1 MAAIIMPALS
11 IAAREHSAKA
21 SQIASIDAARR
32 GLQTDPQFL
41 ARLTGILFLVTFA
54 TSIPPFVSLY
64 VPALT
69 DPSYVLGVGR
79 DLGLTWGALLEMIL
93 IVANIGTAVAL
104 FPVLRRRNESL
115 ALGYVTARIIES
127 VFIAVGILSVLA
139 LGTLRLGAE
148 GADSGALQVVA
159 SSLVAVHDWS
169 FLLGPGFIVG
179 IGNGLILGYLM
190 WTSRLIPRALPVL
203 GLVGGPALLAFAAA
217 VMFGAIEPGSTW
229 QVIATA
235 PEFFWELSLGVWLLL
250 KGFNT
255 SALEALTSPQRLDV

>member
-1 MAAIIMPALS
+1 M
-11 IAAREHSAKA
+11 
-21 SQIASIDAARR
+21 ASIDAARR
-32 GLQTDPQFL
+32 GFQTDPQVL

-64 VPALT
+64 VPALK
-69 DPSYVLGVGR
+69 DVAYVLGVGR
-79 DLGLTWGALLEMIL
+79 DLGLSWGALLEMIL

-104 FPVLRRRNESL
+104 FPVLRRRNEAL

-139 LGTLRLGAE
+139 LGTLRLGTE

-159 SSLVAVHDWS
+159 SSLAAVHDWS

-203 GLVGGPALLAFAAA
+203 GLVGGPALLAFAVA
-217 VMFGAIEPGSTW
+217 VMFGAVEPGSTW

-235 PEFFWELSLGVWLLL
+235 PEFFWELSLGVWLMLR
-250 KGFNT
+250 GFNT
-255 SALEALTSPQRLDV
+255 SAVEVLASSSHK